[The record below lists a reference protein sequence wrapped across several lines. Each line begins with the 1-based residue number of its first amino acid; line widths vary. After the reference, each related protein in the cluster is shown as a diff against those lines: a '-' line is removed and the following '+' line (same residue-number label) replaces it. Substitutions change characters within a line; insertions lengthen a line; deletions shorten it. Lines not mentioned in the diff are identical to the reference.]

1 MANNRA
7 DKKMKFLSLI
17 IDHSRATLSILLLI
31 LVAGAGSRL
40 SMPVEMNPNVTLPV
54 VMIMVRHDGISPE
67 DGARLLIRPIEKELK
82 TLDGLDEVQATARE
96 GSVVVTAEFEV
107 GDDIKQAV
115 ADVREAVDR
124 AKAEFPQDT
133 KEPIVNELSPSPE
146 PTIVI
151 TFSGDNVSERE
162 LFQVAKFYQRQLEML
177 PDVLTADIS
186 GHRDE
191 VVDVVVDPSRMEQYG
206 LGINEIINVVRVNNI
221 LIPAG
226 EMDTARGRFGVK
238 IPALIET
245 TDDIRALPIRNSSE
259 GSVVLGDVAD
269 VRRTFKDASS
279 YSLINGQKTIAID
292 VRKRLTANLIETVAA
307 SRLTV
312 NQYRSQFSS
321 DLDIGYTFDSSV
333 MTGQMVGE
341 LQGNIITAMCLVL
354 ILVVATLGVK
364 SGILV
369 GFGIPFCLLGALI
382 LVNLLGHSFNFM
394 VMFGLLLSLGM
405 LIDGAIVVVEFANT
419 KAAEGLSTRE
429 AYVAAVQR
437 MAIPVIASTGTTL
450 AAFLPLLFW
459 PGVSG
464 EFMSYLP
471 ITVFAVLAWSLTYA
485 LIFAPTLGIVMARR
499 RGKRKKLPEN
509 HASEESA
516 ATLFQ
521 PLLNFYLRLL
531 VPVINA
537 PVRSS
542 LVSISLIFGIFYL
555 YGKFN
560 AGQEFFTPI
569 ESQYGIVEVR
579 AQGNLAIEEQRDLTL
594 KVNNLVSQIDGVNQ
608 LYASGKAGNFV
619 TFGTDKSRDQISSI
633 LVELYPRDERSR
645 GSKEIFAEIRE
656 RTKGL
661 PGIYVSGQEVETGPP
676 TGKDIQI
683 ELSSPNR
690 QATYQK
696 AIELRDWIA
705 ANVKGIRD
713 LQDTLPL
720 AGIQWEIE
728 VDRSRAAMLGVN
740 VADVGSMVQLITGGA
755 IIGEFRPD
763 NSDQEV
769 EIRLRYPVV
778 DRQLMALDD
787 LRVNTPNGPV
797 AVSSFTSRVA
807 KPRIDSIQ
815 RIDQRE
821 TTFVLGN
828 TMEGYLADDQIRVIQ
843 QWIDNA
849 EPSEVSI
856 RFRGAN
862 EEQLKAAEFLSVAF
876 SLAMAVMLIMLVMQF
891 NSFYQASLILFS
903 VVMSTAG
910 VLLGLMVAQATFST
924 ILTGVGIVAL
934 AGIVVNNNIV
944 LIDTYN
950 YLRRNNS
957 MLTPTEAV
965 YSAAK
970 SRFRPVMLTT
980 ITTVVGL
987 LPLAN
992 SISIDL
998 VNRSYTVGGMVASWW
1013 QPLAS
1018 AIVNGLL
1025 VATVL
1030 TLLLTPAML
1039 LVPEIVSKRLGF
1051 RIAGHQFS
1059 DNA

>member
-1 MANNRA
+1 MMN
-7 DKKMKFLSLI
+7 FLRLI
-17 IDHSRATLSILLLI
+17 IDHSRATLSILLLV

-40 SMPVEMNPNVTLPV
+40 SMPVELNPNVTLPI

-82 TLDGLDEVQATARE
+82 TLAGLEGLQATARE

-124 AKAEFPQDT
+124 AKAEFPQET

-146 PTIVI
+146 PTVVI

-162 LFQVAKFYQRQLEML
+162 LFKAAKFYQRQLEML

-186 GHRDE
+186 GNRDE
-191 VVDVVVDPSRMEQYG
+191 VVDVVLDPAKMQQYG
-206 LGINEIINVVRVNNI
+206 LTINEISNVVRLNNL

-226 EMDTARGRFGVK
+226 EMDAAQGRFGIK
-238 IPALIET
+238 IPALIESVA
-245 TDDIRALPIRNSSE
+245 DIRALPVRNSAD
-259 GSVVLGDVAD
+259 GSVTLGDVAE
-269 VRRTFKDASS
+269 VRRTFKDSAG
-279 YSLINGQKTIAID
+279 YSLINGKKTIAID
-292 VRKRLTANLIETVAA
+292 VRKRLTANLIRTVEA
-307 SRLTV
+307 SRTTV
-312 NQYRSQFSS
+312 STYRDQFSS
-321 DLDIGYTFDSSV
+321 DMDIGYTFDSSF
-333 MTGQMVGE
+333 MTNQMVNE

-382 LVNLLGHSFNFM
+382 IVNLLGHSFNFM
-394 VMFGLLLSLGM
+394 VMFGLLLALGM

-419 KAAEGLSTRE
+419 KAAEGLSTKE
-429 AYVAAVQR
+429 AYITAVQR
-437 MAIPVIASTGTTL
+437 MAVPVIASTGTTL

-471 ITVFAVLAWSLTYA
+471 ITVFSVLAWSLTYA
-485 LIFAPTLGIVMARR
+485 LVFAPTLGIVMARR

-509 HASEESA
+509 HQSEESA
-516 ATLFQ
+516 KTFFQ
-521 PLLNFYLRLL
+521 PLLDGYLSILRS
-531 VPVINA
+531 VVNA
-537 PVRSS
+537 PLSS
-542 LVSISLIFGIFYL
+542 AAISIFAVFAIFFM

-569 ESQYGIVEVR
+569 ESQYGMVEIR
-579 AQGNLAIEEQRDLTL
+579 AQGNLSIEEQRQITL
-594 KVNNLVSQIDGVNQ
+594 QVNDIVSQVEGVDQ
-608 LYASGKAGNFV
+608 VYGYSSSGSFV
-619 TFGTDKSRDQISSI
+619 IFGTDTSRDQISTL
-633 LVELYPRDERSR
+633 LVELFPIEQRTR
-645 GSKEIFAEIRE
+645 GSRAVFAEIRD
-656 RTKGL
+656 RTKNL
-661 PGIYVSGQEVETGPP
+661 PGVFVTGQEVEQGPP

-683 ELSSPNR
+683 ELSSSDRDETFKKAR
-690 QATYQK
+690 QLK
-696 AIELRDWIA
+696 SWIA
-705 ANVKGIRD
+705 ANVDGIRD

-728 VDRSRAAMLGVN
+728 VDRSRAAMLGVS
-740 VADVGSMVQLITGGA
+740 VADVGTMVQMITGGA
-755 IIGEFRPD
+755 ILGEFRPD
-763 NSDQEV
+763 DADQEV
-769 EIRLRYPVV
+769 EIRLRYPEQ
-778 DRQLMALDD
+778 DRQLLSLDD
-787 LRVNTPNGPV
+787 LRVNTVNGPV
-797 AVSSFTSRVA
+797 PISSFSKRVA
-807 KPRIDSIQ
+807 KPRIDAIQ
-815 RIDQRE
+815 RIQMRE
-821 TTFVLGN
+821 TTFVLAN
-828 TMEGYLADDQIRVIQ
+828 TEEGYLADDQVKQIQ
-843 QWIDNA
+843 KWIDSDP
-849 EPSEVSI
+849 ESTVQI

-862 EEQLKAAEFLSVAF
+862 EEQAEAAEFLSTAF
-876 SLAMAVMLIMLVMQF
+876 SLAMSVMMIMLVMQF
-891 NSFYQASLILFS
+891 NSFYQAGLILFS

-950 YLRRNNS
+950 YLRRNNRL
-957 MLTPTEAV
+957 LTPAEAV
-965 YSAAK
+965 FNAAK

-980 ITTVVGL
+980 VTTVVGL

-992 SISIDL
+992 SVSIDL
-998 VNRSYTVGGMVASWW
+998 VGRTYTVGGMVASWW

-1018 AIVNGLL
+1018 AIVNGL
-1025 VATVL
+1025 VFATIL

-1039 LVPEIVSKRLGF
+1039 LLPEIISKWLGF
-1051 RIAGHQFS
+1051 RVADHQFE
-1059 DNA
+1059 DDPV